1 MKTTEPVEQ
10 KSPNN
15 FLELGENAV
24 ELLKNLISIP
34 SYSKEED
41 KTADLIEKYLQEKGV
56 KTHREKNNIWAF
68 NHNFSP
74 EKPTILL
81 NSHHDT
87 VRPNSGYTLDPFT
100 PIEKEG
106 KLYG

>member
-34 SYSKEED
+34 SFSKEED
-41 KTADLIEKYLQEKGV
+41 KTADLIEKYFKKKG
-56 KTHREKNNIWAF
+56 KTHREKNNVWALIRIF
-68 NHNFSP
+68 LLKNLPFCSILI
-74 EKPTILL
+74 TI
-81 NSHHDT
+81 
-87 VRPNSGYTLDPFT
+87 R
-100 PIEKEG
+100 
-106 KLYG
+106 

>member
-15 FLELGENAV
+15 FLELGKNAV

-41 KTADLIEKYLQEKGV
+41 KTADLIE
-56 KTHREKNNIWAF
+56 
-68 NHNFSP
+68 
-74 EKPTILL
+74 
-81 NSHHDT
+81 
-87 VRPNSGYTLDPFT
+87 
-100 PIEKEG
+100 
-106 KLYG
+106 

>member
-15 FLELGENAV
+15 FLELGKNAV

-56 KTHREKNNIWAF
+56 KTHREKNNIWGF
-68 NHNFSP
+68 NYNFSP

-87 VRPNSGYTLDPFT
+87 ARPNSGYTLDPFT
-100 PIEKEG
+100 RIG
-106 KLYG
+106 

>member
-24 ELLKNLISIP
+24 ELLKQLISIP
-34 SYSKEED
+34 SFSKEED

-56 KTHREKNNIWAF
+56 KQIVKRIIFGHLMRIFHPKNLSFCSILT
-68 NHNFSP
+68 
-74 EKPTILL
+74 TI
-81 NSHHDT
+81 
-87 VRPNSGYTLDPFT
+87 R
-100 PIEKEG
+100 
-106 KLYG
+106 

>member
-34 SYSKEED
+34 SFSKEED

-56 KTHREKNNIWAF
+56 KTHREKNKIFLPKNLPFCSILT
-68 NHNFSP
+68 
-74 EKPTILL
+74 TI
-81 NSHHDT
+81 
-87 VRPNSGYTLDPFT
+87 R
-100 PIEKEG
+100 
-106 KLYG
+106 